1 MFHQFL
7 IGDQSHPQTK
17 QLYLF
22 LDEMI
27 TKLKIAGYVPESG
40 EVLLDI
46 DDNED
51 RETALLKHSEKLAI
65 AFGLMNTTPK
75 TPIRIVKNLRVCNDC
90 HLAIKFISKVYD
102 REIIV
107 RDRIRY
113 HHFKDGT
120 CSCNDYW

>member
-27 TKLKIAGYVPESG
+27 TKLKIAGYIPKFG

-51 RETALLKHSEKLAI
+51 RETTLLKHSEKLAI
-65 AFGLMNTTPK
+65 AFGDFIHVK
-75 TPIRIVKNLRVCNDC
+75 HKKFVKNQ
-90 HLAIKFISKVYD
+90 SK
-102 REIIV
+102 
-107 RDRIRY
+107 
-113 HHFKDGT
+113 
-120 CSCNDYW
+120 